1 MQEHNQPLGSTV
13 ENAVVRTA
21 EMTPKFAHFGIN
33 LRAIWERQM
42 WVGIIE
48 IIETVNLSI
57 ESILFSPGE

>member
-1 MQEHNQPLGSTV
+1 MS
-13 ENAVVRTA
+13 TA

-42 WVGIIE
+42 WVRIIE

>member
-1 MQEHNQPLGSTV
+1 MS
-13 ENAVVRTA
+13 TA
-21 EMTPKFAHFGIN
+21 EMTPKFTHFGIN

-48 IIETVNLSI
+48 IIETVNLCI